1 MKTYIGTKIIKA
13 QIMSAEDATVKLGR
27 KLTLDN
33 AKAEIA
39 TVGDG
44 VMEYHPGY
52 LVEYPDGY
60 KSWSPK
66 EQFEEAYS
74 EANEECT
81 SPIMKYFVY
90 KHLPE
95 HLQEISRPIGLLAM
109 QMDMLPDSAE
119 KSAGLRKLLEA
130 KDCLV
135 RAAL

>member
-13 QIMSAEDATVKLGR
+13 QVMSAEDATVKLGR

-52 LVEYPDGY
+52 LVEYHDGY

-66 EQFEEAYS
+66 EQFEEAYHLMTGNTDSLGDLLAECYQILGGQEGADVKLLDGLCKAMNDCQKRS
-74 EANEECT
+74 EA
-81 SPIMKYFVY
+81 
-90 KHLPE
+90 
-95 HLQEISRPIGLLAM
+95 
-109 QMDMLPDSAE
+109 
-119 KSAGLRKLLEA
+119 
-130 KDCLV
+130 
-135 RAAL
+135 